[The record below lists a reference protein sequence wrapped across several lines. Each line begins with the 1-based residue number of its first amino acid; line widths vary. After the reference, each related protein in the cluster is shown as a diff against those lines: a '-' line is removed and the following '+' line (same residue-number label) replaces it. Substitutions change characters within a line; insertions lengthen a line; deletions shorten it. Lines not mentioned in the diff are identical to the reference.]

1 VSRGQHAAVEVAGE
15 KAATIGERI
24 GAVKKEIEEERSWQA
39 NDVHELAMQ
48 YRKIE
53 PAVGKWRSL
62 VPEYRSAM
70 DSVADAARNTGTLGP
85 LYEQADLIRELCTI
99 DAAQAEQLAKQIA
112 LSKEMERLPVDK
124 QFAFYK
130 ARIWPVIEEE
140 NAIVARKE
148 PVMQT
153 LRSLKDQL
161 TRSESE

>member
-1 VSRGQHAAVEVAGE
+1 
-15 KAATIGERI
+15 
-24 GAVKKEIEEERSWQA
+24 
-39 NDVHELAMQ
+39 
-48 YRKIE
+48 
-53 PAVGKWRSL
+53 
-62 VPEYRSAM
+62 
-70 DSVADAARNTGTLGP
+70 
-85 LYEQADLIRELCTI
+85 
-99 DAAQAEQLAKQIA
+99 
-112 LSKEMERLPVDK
+112 MERLPVDK